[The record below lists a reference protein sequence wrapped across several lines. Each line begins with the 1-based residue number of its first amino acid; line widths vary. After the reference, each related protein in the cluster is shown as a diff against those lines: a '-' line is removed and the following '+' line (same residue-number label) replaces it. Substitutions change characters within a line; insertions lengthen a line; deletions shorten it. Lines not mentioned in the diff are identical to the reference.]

1 MGRLSRSSR
10 RQQLNYWPSMPTC
23 ALFGCL
29 HAVDRGRARL
39 DARDEFSAEFCR
51 IVHWIEAADEERA
64 DPQPVVFK
72 DRLSD
77 LFGRADETRGV
88 AERAGR
94 LRNRHPQALV
104 MNIALQSELHQPLAG
119 IVDWSGC
126 LFLSPPSLPRVHRS
140 EDAIGLLPRGSLGI
154 GDDGANRDVEPYHPS
169 ERRCLR

>member
-1 MGRLSRSSR
+1 MRPFVTIEPKAATEL
-10 RQQLNYWPSMPTC
+10 LAIDATC

-29 HAVDRGRARL
+29 HTVDRGGARL
-39 DARDEFSAEFCR
+39 DARDEFSAEFRR
-51 IVHWIEAADEERA
+51 IVHRIEAADEERA

-77 LFGRADETRGV
+77 LFGHADETRGV

-104 MNIALQSELHQPLAG
+104 MNIALQSELHQPLAS

-126 LFLSPPSLPRVHRS
+126 LFLSPPSLRHVHRS
-140 EDAIGLLPRGSLGI
+140 ENAIGLLSRASFGV
-154 GDDGANRDVEPYHPS
+154 GDDWANRDVEPRYPS
-169 ERRCLR
+169 